1 MKTTPGASARVGD
14 ADIYARI
21 DEAVTDAAADLV
33 RWRRHLHEHPE
44 LSNRESQTAAYL
56 IDQLRKIGVD
66 DIRSGLAGHGI
77 VAIIRGGAVPRVDR
91 RIALRADMDALPIE
105 ESTELPYASRVEA
118 RSESGQ
124 RVPVSH
130 ACGHDCHMAV
140 VLAAARVLVTI
151 RDALPGDVLAVFQ
164 PAEEGA
170 PLNETGG
177 AQAML
182 DAGAFQGIEPTMV
195 FGMHVS
201 PLPPGVVGYR
211 AGVQFAAS
219 SRVAVTFAGTQA
231 HAAMPWLAR
240 DPLLAAA
247 GFITAAASV
256 TRTIEPTYPATVT
269 FGHVEDIGRYNVIGD
284 KVTVHGTL
292 RCHDEGTLADLK
304 AALSAAAEG
313 HATAQGCA
321 VDVRFLQDVPALV
334 NERTWIDAALP
345 TLRRSTP
352 HSLVFE
358 VPPTMGYDDVA
369 VFVREFGGTY
379 LLFGVQDTQL
389 AADPTPKLE
398 ASPGGRGMF
407 ANHHPGF
414 YADEAALVD
423 SLRIHCHVA
432 IDHLTGL
439 LDAGVTTVG
448 A

>member
-1 MKTTPGASARVGD
+1 MKTTSEASARVGD
-14 ADIYARI
+14 AVIYARI

-56 IDQLRKIGVD
+56 IDQLREIGVD

-77 VAIIRGGAVPRVDR
+77 VATIRGRAVPQFDR
-91 RIALRADMDALPIE
+91 RIALRADMDALPVKE
-105 ESTELPYASRVEA
+105 ATGLPYASRVEA
-118 RSESGQ
+118 RGETGE

-140 VLAAARVLVTI
+140 VLAAARVLVSI
-151 RDALPGDVLAVFQ
+151 RDVLPGEALVVFQ
-164 PAEEGA
+164 PTEEGA
-170 PLNETGG
+170 PLDEEGG

-201 PLPPGVVGYR
+201 PLPRGVVGYR

-256 TRTIEPTYPATVT
+256 TRTIEQTRPATVT
-269 FGHVEDIGRYNVIGD
+269 LGHVEDIGRYNVVGD

-292 RCHDEGTLADLK
+292 RCQDEATLANLK
-304 AALSAAAEG
+304 AALSVAAEG
-313 HATAQGCA
+313 HATAQGCT

-334 NERTWIDAALP
+334 NERAWIDAALP

-352 HSLVFE
+352 RGLVFE
-358 VPPTMGYDDVA
+358 VPPTMGYDDVS
-369 VFVREFGGTY
+369 VFVREFGGIY
-379 LLFGVQDTQL
+379 LLFGVQDTQM
-389 AADPTPKLE
+389 AMDPSPRLE
-398 ASPGGRGMF
+398 AAPGGRGMF

-414 YADEAALVD
+414 YADEETLVD
-423 SLRIHCHVA
+423 SVRIHCHVA
-432 IDHLTGL
+432 VDHLTGL
-439 LDAGVTTVG
+439 LDAGATAVG